1 MIMILINQK
10 SIARKP
16 TGLCFGLVV
25 LVMGLV
31 FLGFY
36 QEAIAISLVQSDY
49 GTTDG
54 GVSVSATFTDAVTQ
68 NNLLVAIVGVRD
80 NLTINTPSGWSVAIK
95 QSGSPGQAIFY
106 KIAGSSESQT
116 VNFVNIISSSS
127 RLGLHIYEYNGV
139 NTLDQAGSNTG
150 TGSSVSSGSIN
161 TTSANEAII
170 VGLVINEGTSFG
182 NASWTNSFTEQNDFL
197 NGGSGSLKSSY
208 SGADRIVSATGTYST
223 TATAAVSGN
232 WRGQIASFKL
242 EMAVTVTN
250 STFQFGT
257 QLLNNWLS
265 PESTYVINDG
275 TVSESFVGSI
285 SPFTD
290 GVNTWQ
296 ISPSGNGSD
305 RIRSQWSIT
314 SSSGPWNNISA
325 YDTDF
330 TIATNVASQDSVTFW
345 LRIQTPVSTT
355 SYQEYSSTLTVTAQ
369 EY

>member
-10 SIARKP
+10 SVARKA
-16 TGLCFGLVV
+16 TGLCFGLVILVMV
-25 LVMGLV
+25 LVL
-31 FLGFY
+31 LGFC
-36 QEAIAISLVQSDY
+36 QEARAISLVQSNY
-49 GTTDG
+49 GVTDG
-54 GVSVSATFTDAVTQ
+54 GRSVAATFTSAVTQ
-68 NNLLVAIVGVRD
+68 NNLLVAIVGVHD
-80 NLTINTPSGWSVAIK
+80 NLTIETPSGWSVAIK

-106 KIAGSSESQT
+106 KIAGASESQT
-116 VNFVNIISSSS
+116 VNFQNIVASNS
-127 RLGLHIYEYNGV
+127 RLGLHIYEYSGV
-139 NTLDQAGSNTG
+139 NTLDQVGSSTG

-170 VGLVINEGTSFG
+170 AGLVINEGTSFG

-208 SGADRIVSATGTYST
+208 AGADRIVSATGTYST
-223 TATAAVSGN
+223 TATVAASDN
-232 WRGQIASFKL
+232 WRGQIVSFKL

-257 QLLNNWLS
+257 QLLNSWLS

-290 GVNTWQ
+290 GGNTWQ

-305 RIRSQWSIT
+305 RIRAQWSIT
-314 SSSGPWNNISA
+314 S
-325 YDTDF
+325 
-330 TIATNVASQDSVTFW
+330 
-345 LRIQTPVSTT
+345 
-355 SYQEYSSTLTVTAQ
+355 
-369 EY
+369 